1 MKAVISGVRPIC
13 IIVEFRVLDSV
24 VAGVAV
30 MAAVSVTIASI
41 NAAPAV
47 VRVVNAEVDVVP
59 RSQATFWP
67 GSITAKSGVS

>member
-13 IIVEFRVLDSV
+13 VIVEFRVLDFV

-47 VRVVNAEVDVVP
+47 VRVVTAEVDVVP
-59 RSQATFWP
+59 WSQATFWP